1 MFHKKNM
8 PGFQVKT
15 VNYRALNGLFRD
27 ASDLRL
33 NIHQFPVKDAQEPAE
48 QLVPKGLR
56 GKAQVK
62 AAGQAGT
69 LPPQTSAQ
77 HSSIQPGVSSRLRAA
92 PRGNK
97 GLNFTLGTPNFKTCT
112 LTDKSTKCPA
122 LKVIR
127 LHGRRPTS

>member
-1 MFHKKNM
+1 MFHKKNT

-15 VNYRALNGLFRD
+15 VNYRALNGLFWD

-33 NIHQFPVKDAQEPAE
+33 NINHFPVKDAQEPAE
-48 QLVPKGLR
+48 QLVPKGPR
-56 GKAQVK
+56 GKAQVE

-69 LPPQTSAQ
+69 LPPQTPAPWQRTTASEL
-77 HSSIQPGVSSRLRAA
+77 STPGCP
-92 PRGNK
+92 PRGTK
-97 GLNFTLGTPNFKTCT
+97 GLNFTLGTPDFKTCT
-112 LTDKSTKCPA
+112 LTDKSTKRPA